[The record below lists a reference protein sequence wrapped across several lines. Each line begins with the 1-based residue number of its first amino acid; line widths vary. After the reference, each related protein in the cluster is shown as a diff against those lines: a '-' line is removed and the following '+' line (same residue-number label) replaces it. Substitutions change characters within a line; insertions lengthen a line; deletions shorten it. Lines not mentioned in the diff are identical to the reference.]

1 MIAYAASAISAVLG
15 VGLLTWILYL
25 AWSRLLHLVEI
36 SERRNLHAV
45 SPDPCRFCGHVG
57 YHHEGCSRLDRFD
70 RGMRG

>member
-25 AWSRLLHLVEI
+25 AWTRILHLVEV
-36 SERRNLHAV
+36 SERRNLRAV

-57 YHHEGCSRLDRFD
+57 YHHQGCSRLDVWD
-70 RGMRG
+70 AGGAA